1 MPRPWTYL
9 TNHALILLHVYEH
22 PSSTLREIAQ
32 TVGITERASLSI
44 LRQLEKDR
52 CIRRSKQG
60 RRIHYTVN
68 LRAVFTRGTGTPYSI
83 EEIVRPLANLL
94 NRLGEREEPAAGE
107 EDEPREDENQLE
119 GGDAEEG

>member
-32 TVGITERASLSI
+32 AVGITERASLSI

-52 CIRRSKQG
+52 CIWRAKQG

-68 LRAVFTRGTGTPYSI
+68 LQAVFTRDSGTPYSI
-83 EEIVRPLANLL
+83 EEIVRPLASLL
-94 NRLGEREEPAAGE
+94 RRLREGKESGAWEG
-107 EDEPREDENQLE
+107 DEPREGE
-119 GGDAEEG
+119 GGPEAGNE